1 MTRRFAVAAMMVL
14 VLAAVAIWQPHDPE
28 WLDPARAFEE
38 PSSAHWLGL
47 DHLGRCL
54 LSRIMMGAGPT
65 LQVLAGVAGAT
76 LAFGVPAG
84 LALGLLPDRFGWPL
98 QRACELLAA
107 VPSLLLALIVVGL
120 FGLSTATVALALGL
134 AQAGPFALLLQALS
148 RRISVSEYVLAA
160 RGLMLPWPRIALRH
174 VLPNVAPTL
183 SAAVAADLGRN
194 VLHYAALAFLGIG
207 GSVSGVDWG
216 GMIQDYRLH
225 LQTAPVLVVVPVLA
239 IGLVG
244 GGLSLLLDPTED
256 ASVD

>member
-1 MTRRFAVAAMMVL
+1 
-14 VLAAVAIWQPHDPE
+14 
-28 WLDPARAFEE
+28 
-38 PSSAHWLGL
+38 
-47 DHLGRCL
+47 
-54 LSRIMMGAGPT
+54 
-65 LQVLAGVAGAT
+65 
-76 LAFGVPAG
+76 
-84 LALGLLPDRFGWPL
+84 
-98 QRACELLAA
+98 
-107 VPSLLLALIVVGL
+107 
-120 FGLSTATVALALGL
+120 VALALGL

-183 SAAVAADLGRN
+183 GAAVAADLGRN

-256 ASVD
+256 ASVG